1 MQARTPINKNPAN
14 DTPHYSEKKGASMKP
29 QINEVARR
37 IHSLR
42 DDMGFSREEMA
53 EAIGVSIEDYIS
65 AEETP
70 TDYSFTFL
78 YRAAEKLGVD
88 MIDLLTGENP
98 HLSGYS
104 LMRAGDGLSIK
115 RRAGFEYLHLAPNFK
130 NKLAEPFMV
139 TAPYLEE
146 QQDLPISL
154 SQHAGQELNFIVS
167 GRMRFAFDNHLEDLS
182 PGDTLLYD
190 STHPHGMIAIGGEP
204 CTFLAIVL
212 KSTDAES
219 KAPHAKS

>member
-1 MQARTPINKNPAN
+1 
-14 DTPHYSEKKGASMKP
+14 MKP

-37 IHSLR
+37 IRSLR

-53 EAIGVSIEDYIS
+53 EAIGVGIEDYIS
-65 AEETP
+65 SEETP

-115 RRAGFEYLHLAPNFK
+115 RREGFEYLHLAPNFK
-130 NKLAEPFMV
+130 NKLAEPFLV

-146 QQDLPISL
+146 QQNTPISL
-154 SQHAGQELNFIVS
+154 SKHVGQELNYIVS
-167 GRMRFAFDNHLEDLS
+167 GHMRFAFDDHLEDLN

-190 STHPHGMIAIGGEP
+190 SSHPHGMIAIDGSP
-204 CTFLAIVL
+204 CVFLAIVL
-212 KSTDAES
+212 KGTENE
-219 KAPHAKS
+219 PGINNAKS